1 MTKSDL
7 NEQNFF
13 LQMQVKRLEQ
23 ENADLKGEILQML
36 MAWGVAQDEIKKLKD
51 QPKSR

>member
-23 ENADLKGEILQML
+23 ENADLKGEILKML
-36 MAWGVAQDEIKKLKD
+36 MAWGTAQEELKMLKD
-51 QPKSR
+51 Q